1 MLSPWPK
8 DLEAIRRSG
17 WLFVAWGALLVLL
30 GGALLAWPELTGT
43 VLVTLVG
50 AFTTASGIVLVVN
63 AVKMRSFA
71 APLWTF
77 PLALG
82 ILLTLLGVI
91 ALFFPDAVG
100 TAFLVFAAVVTLLA
114 GLNDIA
120 GAIAIL
126 PLVSWWWLRL
136 LRGLLLIG
144 VSIFVLLSDV
154 SGLVVVGALLGLWVL
169 VLGAVTLACGA
180 FALARV

>member
-30 GGALLAWPELTGT
+30 GVALLAWPGATGT

-50 AFTTASGIVLVVN
+50 AFTAASGIVLVVN
-63 AVKMRSFA
+63 AVKMRSFTA
-71 APLWTF
+71 RLWTV
-77 PLALG
+77 PLVLG
-82 ILLTLLGVI
+82 VLLTLLGVI
-91 ALFFPDAVG
+91 AVFFPDAVG
-100 TAFLVFAAVVTLLA
+100 AVFLIIAAIFTLLA
-114 GLNDIA
+114 GVNDIV

-144 VSIFVLLSDV
+144 VSIFVLLSDL
-154 SGLVVVGALLGLWVL
+154 SGLVVVGTFLGLWVL